1 MEGLRYTGVSRT
13 DEWTS
18 LSFRAHFS
26 EDFIYDYNYW
36 RVWVTHKIVCKS
48 IDVKENDGFQNVIG
62 FNFSNFSEQLDTY
75 VET

>member
-1 MEGLRYTGVSRT
+1 MNELHCPLEPTFLKTLFMTTTIDGCELLIKLFV
-13 DEWTS
+13 
-18 LSFRAHFS
+18 
-26 EDFIYDYNYW
+26 
-36 RVWVTHKIVCKS
+36 KS